1 MWTSHSEQQE
11 KTQLFGTYHQKSIK
25 NAKAA
30 NISQGIVEFASSST
44 APTNFEQQVAAA
56 EGGFVFLFK
65 NKQQKQNYKNYKN
78 ILQQKFVNEHP
89 IKMKDKMLLPE
100 LLDIMRPNG
109 ETIFWNYYWSIV
121 APTPRTRITNVKN
134 TFTSFYK
141 TTLGYVAK
149 WFRTE
154 RYPDHIQWLTL
165 IDRQLVHENV
175 IEFAPPFPLICP
187 ILCSMK
193 LVRSTTF

>member
-56 EGGFVFLFK
+56 EG
-65 NKQQKQNYKNYKN
+65 
-78 ILQQKFVNEHP
+78 
-89 IKMKDKMLLPE
+89 
-100 LLDIMRPNG
+100 PNG

-175 IEFAPPFPLICP
+175 IELAPPFPLICP